1 MPISFPMKLDSIFVG
16 GLGLAS
22 GWIVLGAL
30 RTWYAPFTVYE
41 VDRRGIKARF
51 FSSESF
57 VAWDELKTAR
67 YRKALGQIDLQF
79 NGTSRTVVLS
89 NVDMNVE
96 RRRVRAALQLIEK
109 IAPNRVRRTFL

>member
-1 MPISFPMKLDSIFVG
+1 MKLDSIFVG

-30 RTWYAPFTVYE
+30 RTWYAPFTVHE